1 MFREPRR
8 EIIGI
13 RVTNEEK
20 QKIKQFCTDK
30 GYNNV
35 SDCIRD
41 IIKKYFGFKN

>member
-1 MFREPRR
+1 MLQEVKS

-13 RVTNEEK
+13 RVTPYEK
-20 QKIKQFCTDK
+20 QRIKQFCTDK
-30 GYNNV
+30 GYKNV